1 MAALSE
7 LFRRTCE
14 EEVIREWAAES
25 LGEIDKGNL
34 DPIATLT
41 DLIRTSGDETTCI
54 NAIFSLGEIGKG
66 NPDAVAALIELIRP
80 SEKEYILKKAVEI
93 LGEIG
98 QGNPDA
104 IAALTKLILAS
115 ENESIREQA
124 ADILKEILTETQQMA
139 GVVTALKDCLSDETY
154 ENDFDRYNNSYKV
167 IWHCA
172 QNLPYPTFYHAWH
185 HPPTTPHPEV
195 PDWQTFPQDIAREI
209 NNQAELSN
217 QIQLLCIDSKNFI
230 NPDNPA
236 AKIYTEMLKQGC
248 PKSEDGT
255 PKTMADLQT
264 YWDLL
269 LMDSEK
275 SFILVFYNSRGEEAT
290 GFSETFVN
298 DLSKFDGNIAI
309 VSENNAHSLAAFS
322 PSQSDLIGAIV
333 RWICQVVWES

>member
-1 MAALSE
+1 M
-7 LFRRTCE
+7 
-14 EEVIREWAAES
+14 
-25 LGEIDKGNL
+25 
-34 DPIATLT
+34 IATLT
-41 DLIRTSGDETTCI
+41 
-54 NAIFSLGEIGKG
+54 
-66 NPDAVAALIELIRP
+66 
-80 SEKEYILKKAVEI
+80 
-93 LGEIG
+93 
-98 QGNPDA
+98 Q
-104 IAALTKLILAS
+104 LILAS
-115 ENESIREQA
+115 ENGSLRYSV
-124 ADILKEILTETQQMA
+124 ADSLKNILTETQQMT
-139 GVVTALKDCLSDETY
+139 GVVTALKNCLSDKTY
-154 ENDFDRYNNSYKV
+154 ENDFERFKNSYKV
-167 IWHCA
+167 IWHRA

-195 PDWQTFPQDIAREI
+195 PDWQTFPQNIAREI

-322 PSQSDLIGAIV
+322 LSQCDLIGAIV

>member
-1 MAALSE
+1 LYAAS
-7 LFRRTCE
+7 
-14 EEVIREWAAES
+14 S
-25 LGEIDKGNL
+25 LE
-34 DPIATLT
+34 
-41 DLIRTSGDETTCI
+41 
-54 NAIFSLGEIGKG
+54 EIGK
-66 NPDAVAALIELIRP
+66 
-80 SEKEYILKKAVEI
+80 
-93 LGEIG
+93 
-98 QGNPDA
+98 GNPDA
-104 IAALTKLILAS
+104 IAALTQLILTS
-115 ENESIREQA
+115 ENHDIRSQA
-124 ADILKEILTETQQMA
+124 ADSLKEILTETQQMT

-154 ENDFDRYNNSYKV
+154 ENDYGKFKNSYAV

-172 QNLPYPTFYHAWH
+172 QNLPYPTFYDAWH

-195 PDWQTFPQDIAREI
+195 PDTTAVGFTSTTSTLNWQTFPQDIAREI

-236 AKIYTEMLKQGC
+236 AKIYTQMLKQGC
-248 PKSEDGT
+248 PKCEDAT
-255 PKTMADLQT
+255 KTMADLQT

-275 SFILVFYNSRGEEAT
+275 SLILVFYNSRGEEAT
-290 GFSETFVN
+290 GFSETFVK

-309 VSENNAHSLAAFS
+309 VGDNNADSLTAFS

>member
-1 MAALSE
+1 MYNPAY
-7 LFRRTCE
+7 
-14 EEVIREWAAES
+14 
-25 LGEIDKGNL
+25 
-34 DPIATLT
+34 
-41 DLIRTSGDETTCI
+41 TS
-54 NAIFSLGEIGKG
+54 IGK
-66 NPDAVAALIELIRP
+66 N
-80 SEKEYILKKAVEI
+80 K
-93 LGEIG
+93 LG
-98 QGNPDA
+98 
-104 IAALTKLILAS
+104 
-115 ENESIREQA
+115 
-124 ADILKEILTETQQMA
+124 TQQMTK
-139 GVVTALKDCLSDETY
+139 VVTALKDCLFDETY
-154 ENDFDRYNNSYKV
+154 KNDFDKFKHSYQV

-195 PDWQTFPQDIAREI
+195 PDTTAVGFTSTTSTLNWQTFPQDIAREI

-248 PKSEDGT
+248 PKSDDAT
-255 PKTMADLQT
+255 KPMADLQT

-269 LMDSEK
+269 LMESEK
-275 SFILVFYNSRGEEAT
+275 YFILVFYNSRGEEAT

-309 VSENNAHSLAAFS
+309 VSDNNADSLTAFS

-333 RWICQVVWES
+333 RWICQIVWES

>member
-1 MAALSE
+1 
-7 LFRRTCE
+7 
-14 EEVIREWAAES
+14 
-25 LGEIDKGNL
+25 
-34 DPIATLT
+34 
-41 DLIRTSGDETTCI
+41 
-54 NAIFSLGEIGKG
+54 
-66 NPDAVAALIELIRP
+66 
-80 SEKEYILKKAVEI
+80 
-93 LGEIG
+93 
-98 QGNPDA
+98 
-104 IAALTKLILAS
+104 
-115 ENESIREQA
+115 
-124 ADILKEILTETQQMA
+124 LTETQQMT
-139 GVVTALKDCLSDETY
+139 GVVTALKDCLSDETFK
-154 ENDFDRYNNSYKV
+154 NDLERFNNSYQV

-236 AKIYTEMLKQGC
+236 AKIYTDMLKQSC

-269 LMDSEK
+269 LMDSDK

-290 GFSETFVN
+290 GFNETFVN